1 MKNILTL
8 VLMAGSMSGCDY
20 TSGTKVTSDQ
30 ARQFTVGISTLPQIE
45 AKLGQPT
52 ETTTNSDGTQTV
64 VYQFNNTHWGAMN
77 YVPVIGSLHSHVD
90 QTSNKTIFIFSKTGL
105 LQSYSSG
112 SGSNG
117 LSN

>member
-1 MKNILTL
+1 MKNILF
-8 VLMAGSMSGCDY
+8 VAFMAAALSGCDY

-30 ARQFTVGISTLPQIE
+30 AQQFTVGVSTLPEVE

-52 ETTTNSDGTQTV
+52 ETTTNSDGTQTA
-64 VYQFNNTHWGAMN
+64 VYQFNDTHWGAMN
-77 YVPVIGSLHSHVD
+77 YVPLVGSLHSHVD
-90 QTSNKTIFIFSKTGL
+90 QTSNKTIFIFSQTGL
-105 LQSYSSG
+105 LQSYSIG